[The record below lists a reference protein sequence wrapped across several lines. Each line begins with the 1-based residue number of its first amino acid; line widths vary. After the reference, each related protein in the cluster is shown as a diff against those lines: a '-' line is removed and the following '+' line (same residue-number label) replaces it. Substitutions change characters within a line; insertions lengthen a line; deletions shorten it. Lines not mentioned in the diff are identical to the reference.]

1 MSLATVIVGC
11 GNIAR
16 TYAKDLKT
24 YPEIDL
30 LGFGDLDPARAAAF
44 ATEFGGRAYES
55 LDAVLADPA
64 VQLVVNLT
72 IHHAHEEVIG
82 KCLAAGKH
90 VHTEKPLA
98 LSSAAALRLAAEA
111 GRRGLRLSSAP
122 ITWMGGPQQE
132 ASAILRSGQ
141 LGRVRQVYAEINHGR
156 IESWH
161 PNPAP
166 FYDVG
171 IVWDVC
177 IYPLT
182 LLTAFLGPVR
192 SVQAF
197 SRLLQA
203 ERFTKDGNPF
213 TITRPEFVVALLD
226 FADGTVGRVSGNF
239 YNGASK
245 QGSSVEFHGDSGSL
259 HLGSSFMFN
268 AALER
273 TLAGQPSAP
282 VPLSRPAFD
291 GIEFGRGVQEL
302 ARAIAAGRPHRAS
315 AAHAA
320 HVIEIM
326 EAIDRSA
333 AAQGA
338 PQAVA
343 SSFTPPAP
351 LDAA

>member
-11 GNIAR
+11 GNIAK

-24 YPEIDL
+24 YPEISL
-30 LGFGDLDPARAAAF
+30 LGFSDLDTARAEAF
-44 ATEFGGRAYES
+44 AAEFGGRTYPTLE
-55 LDAVLADPA
+55 AVLADPA

-72 IHHAHEEVIG
+72 IHHAHEAVIG
-82 KCLAAGKH
+82 QCLAAGKH

-98 LSSAAALRLAAEA
+98 LTAAAARRLAAEA
-111 GRRGLRLSSAP
+111 EARGLRLSSAP
-122 ITWMGGPQQE
+122 ITWMGEPQQ
-132 ASAILRSGQ
+132 AVAAVLRSGE
-141 LGRVRQVYAEINHGR
+141 LGRIRQVYAENNHGR
-156 IESWH
+156 IEAWH

-192 SVQAF
+192 SVQAMH
-197 SRLLQA
+197 RLLIADRQ
-203 ERFTKDGNPF
+203 TKDGAPF
-213 TITRPEFVVALLD
+213 TITRPDFVVALLD
-226 FADGTVGRVSGNF
+226 FADGTTARLSGNF
-239 YNGASK
+239 YNNASK
-245 QGSSVEFHGDSGSL
+245 QGSSVEFHGDAGSL
-259 HLGSSFMFN
+259 VLGSSFMFN
-268 AALER
+268 ATVERCAYGQPLAAVALER
-273 TLAGQPSAP
+273 PGI
-282 VPLSRPAFD
+282 D

-302 ARAIAAGRPHRAS
+302 ARAIAEGRPHRAS

-333 AAQGA
+333 ASGA
-338 PQAVA
+338 PQPV
-343 SSFTPPAP
+343 SSDFPAPAP
-351 LDAA
+351 L